1 MNHADREFFI
11 GKVEQVQ
18 LPDMIDRHIQLV
30 TEICTTIKQDKES
43 VELLEQVVARGLQLL
58 WKVAMESES
67 ACELRIIDRAATG
80 FAAIVEE

>member
-30 TEICTTIKQDKES
+30 TEMCTTIKEDKES
-43 VELLEQVVARGLQLL
+43 VELTE
-58 WKVAMESES
+58 
-67 ACELRIIDRAATG
+67 
-80 FAAIVEE
+80 